1 VSGPPAPPLSTP
13 VRTALALSLVR
24 DTPTVRWV
32 RFPDLAQAQ
41 AQAHALSVRM
51 KASALYQ
58 RELQP
63 DL

>member
-1 VSGPPAPPLSTP
+1 
-13 VRTALALSLVR
+13 LVR